1 MTLAGDMTLGGEA
14 GTEHAAQRPSW
25 TVLPS
30 RQLVGCVC
38 LPCWIAQRGH
48 TSSSATT
55 AAGASTARL
64 GHSSRATVP
73 TFCSTHEV
81 STRWCRRAVSV
92 SSCSAVGLRLTNE
105 HERRR
110 ESCRKRS
117 TAALLPD
124 RSRFGVM
131 GFASGRDTTVAAMLP
146 QVSLQHDPKISPKFG
161 APLNYKKTKPV
172 APTTFDLT
180 QCEQLA
186 AVGV

>member
-131 GFASGRDTTVAAMLP
+131 GFASGRGTAVAAMLP
-146 QVSLQHDPKISPKFG
+146 QVSLQHDPKSPPSLG
-161 APLNYKKTKPV
+161 SYKKTKPN
-172 APTTFDLT
+172 
-180 QCEQLA
+180 
-186 AVGV
+186 GVRLPSTGVKSRGTVRSPR